1 MDIYLRAI
9 EPDDYLV
16 SQKWRNDFDLIK
28 GYTAPRFVSLE
39 TERKWVQKV
48 IEENESGR
56 SVRVGICTVGEGR
69 LIGYAN
75 LLNIDYRNRNCEFSI
90 IIGDRDYH
98 GKGIPAQVRIIL
110 FRHAFLNLG
119 MERISAFV
127 LSTNTAAIIEGERFG
142 YVKEGVLRKAE
153 LQDGQLIDVN
163 IYSMLKEEFMER
175 YGQSERK

>member
-28 GYTAPRFVSLE
+28 GYTAPRYVSLE
-39 TERKWVQKV
+39 MERKWVQKV

-56 SVRVGICTVGEGR
+56 SVRVGICTVGEDR

-75 LLNIDYRNRNCEFSI
+75 LLNIDYKNRNCEFSI
-90 IIGDRDYH
+90 IIGDRNYH

-110 FRHAFLNLG
+110 FQHAFLNLG
-119 MERISAFV
+119 MERVWAKI
-127 LSTNTAAIIEGERFG
+127 LSTNIRAITNGERFG
-142 YVKEGVLRKAE
+142 
-153 LQDGQLIDVN
+153 
-163 IYSMLKEEFMER
+163 
-175 YGQSERK
+175 